1 MRISDWSSDV
11 CSSDLQ
17 FVNPKT
23 FERNRESYN
32 IVVHSIR
39 SLMSKYEGTFYTL
52 HDYSIVLFVRLSER
66 FFDQTFEKLVLEIDD
81 ILTRNNVAI
90 GLTPEELGR
99 ESCRERVC
107 QYV

>member
-1 MRISDWSSDV
+1 MSEAVNQSQITFDDEKMLTDLERVMRGKIFGGRLAAI
-11 CSSDLQ
+11 LQ

-66 FFDQTFEKLVLEIDD
+66 FFDQTFEKQ
-81 ILTRNNVAI
+81 I
-90 GLTPEELGR
+90 GR
-99 ESCRERVC
+99 AHV
-107 QYV
+107 